1 MWFKINK
8 PKRTLLGRSVR
19 FDDTNKLL
27 KDIKSLLRRQSRIEM
42 IKKVLESDK

>member
-8 PKRTLLGRSVR
+8 PKRKSIR

-27 KDIKSLLRRQSRIEM
+27 KDIQFLLRRQSRIEM
-42 IKKVLESDK
+42 IKKVFESGE